1 VKARRVFERA
11 THAAL
16 TNVREEGALNSI
28 GTRTAVLLASTVL
41 LLSMTSCVCVG
52 ERVELVDLR
61 TEEQTVDV
69 GDAERVVIEVEIG
82 IGKLDITGGSSAL
95 LDAEFTYNVAE
106 WAPAVDYSVK
116 NGKGYLSI
124 TQPDAE
130 GKSVPDKARNE
141 WELSLTDDVPIDL
154 NIDMGV
160 GNVLLELGDIRLT
173 DLSMDQGVGNV
184 KINLVGERTGDLEA
198 SVDGGV
204 GNITVV
210 VPSSV
215 GVLVEADTG
224 IGSFS
229 THGLKKLGDSFVND
243 AYGES
248 ESTITLSID
257 AGIGRITVETEDGTA
272 SM

>member
-1 VKARRVFERA
+1 VKALRVFERA

-28 GTRTAVLLASTVL
+28 GTRTAVLLASAVL

-61 TEEQTVDV
+61 TEEQTVDL
-69 GDAERVVIEVEIG
+69 GGAERVVIELEIG
-82 IGKLDITGGSSAL
+82 IGKLNVRGGSSAL

-106 WAPAVDYSVK
+106 WAPTVDYSVK

-141 WELSLTDDVPIDL
+141 WELSLSDDVPLDL

-160 GNVLLELGDIRLT
+160 GNVLLELGDLRLT
-173 DLSMDQGVGNV
+173 DLSVDQGVGNV
-184 KINLVGERTGDLEA
+184 KINLVGERTVDLAA

-210 VPSSV
+210 VPSSI
-215 GVLVEADTG
+215 GVLLEADTG

-229 THGLKKLGDSFVND
+229 THGLKKLGDSYVND
-243 AYGES
+243 AYGQS

-257 AGIGRITVETEDGTA
+257 AGIGKITVETEDGTA